1 MYQNIFLP
9 VQHLRKA
16 PVNVPGICWLF
27 FFRWEDVQV
36 WPKIDPING
45 VINDQLV
52 LQPNTIL
59 YAAQVTDTGRFL
71 RETDKVGAGGP
82 YVETQVAG
90 RLVDDTTNNNLSI
103 AAMRFHQF
111 GLLVKERNGLIKLI
125 GDQDSGADLE
135 FDYNS
140 GEGFNARKYNLQF
153 SWESPGRIPIF
164 LGGQVTVDGAPIPLP
179 GVTNGAFSDDFSN
192 DFDNG

>member
-1 MYQNIFLP
+1 MYQNTYLP

-16 PVNVPGICWLF
+16 PVNVPGVCWIF

-36 WPKIDPING
+36 WPKVDPQNG

-52 LQPNTIL
+52 LKPDTIL
-59 YAAQVTDTGRFL
+59 YALQVTDSGKFL
-71 RETDKVGAGGP
+71 RESEKFSSAGP
-82 YVETQVAG
+82 FVDVQVAG

-103 AAMRFHQF
+103 AAMRNHQF

-125 GDQDSGADLE
+125 GDKDSGADLE

-140 GEGFNARKYNLQF
+140 GDGLNARKYSMQF
-153 SWESPGRIPIF
+153 AWESPGRIPIF
-164 LGGQVTVDGAPIPLP
+164 LGGQVTVDGDPIELP
-179 GVTNGAFSDDFSN
+179 GVTNGAFNDDFSDDFE
-192 DFDNG
+192 NG